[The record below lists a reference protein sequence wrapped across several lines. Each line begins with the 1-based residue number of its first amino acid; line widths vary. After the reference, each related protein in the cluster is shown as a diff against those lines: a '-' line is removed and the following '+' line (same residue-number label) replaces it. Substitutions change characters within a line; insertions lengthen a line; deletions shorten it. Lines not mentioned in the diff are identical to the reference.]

1 MLGDK
6 CLQDKCRGW
15 LIYWGLSYFLLLVD
29 CGAQV
34 HSDRPCL
41 PKEPCIV
48 PAATWQRCW
57 VLHPK
62 ASESCQASPSRA
74 SRRWRDLERE
84 FRPLPHKLEEG
95 DATIGTTNSAATT
108 SGTPTVLQQH
118 QGLPTLH
125 ESTSDDPEEWLGQL
139 EFIRTF
145 NHQDDKEAF
154 STWRTRLHLVI
165 EPLMPGLY
173 SPEEFLKIF
182 TTVVRKKC
190 VELFL

>member
-1 MLGDK
+1 MEITLPGRVLIAAPVLSGCSFVRTKLRCDWMHSLLCK
-6 CLQDKCRGW
+6 ECL
-15 LIYWGLSYFLLLVD
+15 
-29 CGAQV
+29 
-34 HSDRPCL
+34 
-41 PKEPCIV
+41 
-48 PAATWQRCW
+48 ATWQRCW

-154 STWRTRLHLVI
+154 ST
-165 EPLMPGLY
+165 
-173 SPEEFLKIF
+173 
-182 TTVVRKKC
+182 
-190 VELFL
+190 

>member
-1 MLGDK
+1 MEITLPGRVLIAAPVLSGCSFVRTKLRCDWMHC
-6 CLQDKCRGW
+6 CLSLWNNC
-15 LIYWGLSYFLLLVD
+15 
-29 CGAQV
+29 AQETKV
-34 HSDRPCL
+34 TLCWYGCYSLKKQLMPT
-41 PKEPCIV
+41 V
-48 PAATWQRCW
+48 PAYPFHNLTLPHSLLCKECLATWQRCW

-154 STWRTRLHLVI
+154 ST
-165 EPLMPGLY
+165 
-173 SPEEFLKIF
+173 
-182 TTVVRKKC
+182 
-190 VELFL
+190 